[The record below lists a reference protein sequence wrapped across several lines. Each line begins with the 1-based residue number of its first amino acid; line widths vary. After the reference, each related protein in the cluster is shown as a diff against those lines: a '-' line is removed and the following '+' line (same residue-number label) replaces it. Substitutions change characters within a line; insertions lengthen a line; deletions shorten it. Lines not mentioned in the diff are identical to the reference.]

1 MVGWLV
7 GWLVGHPCGELVAL
21 LAHLFHCCLGVW
33 LFVRLAGWL
42 VGGLLGLLL
51 CCLLGWVFG
60 LVGHLLQVPPNLGLW
75 CVGRSMSQLLVV
87 VSC

>member
-42 VGGLLGLLL
+42 VGGFTWLLALLFAGLGVWI
-51 CCLLGWVFG
+51 GWPLVAGPAKFG
-60 LVGHLLQVPPNLGLW
+60 ALVCW
-75 CVGRSMSQLLVV
+75 
-87 VSC
+87 